1 MPRSHNSR
9 KNNSRGDR
17 GGSRKRGSHDSGKH
31 HSGKNRSD
39 KSHSHSHSKSRKDKK
54 KKRKNRSHSRHSR
67 HSRRSRSPEVRAFGS
82 ETLSFAGGGINANQ
96 CQKKYLNVNSEPIF
110 AAAVKIGEEEGKADG
125 LNAAQIQATIHNITT
140 NEANNY
146 TNSKR
151 ACEVCAIAAL
161 CTRSLVI
168 TWAIEPDDKDKNNK
182 ENGFKDV
189 STIYTIIIERVQG
202 CKGEPILKFQVPCT
216 QVDVDECPPTCTSQL
231 LGSSQVF
238 KVDVA
243 AGTLLRA
250 AVIQTLLDPCKK
262 KPCDPDDDKPEPKA
276 TGIEAITVDLYLF

>member
-1 MPRSHNSR
+1 MPRPYNSG
-9 KNNSRGDR
+9 KKDERGCAVR
-17 GGSRKRGSHDSGKH
+17 EGSRNRGSGSKKRGSGSK
-31 HSGKNRSD
+31 KRRSRS
-39 KSHSHSHSKSRKDKK
+39 KSHSHSKSHKK
-54 KKRKNRSHSRHSR
+54 KKRKNRSSSSSRS
-67 HSRRSRSPEVRAFGS
+67 RSRSPEVRAFGS

-96 CQKKYLNVNSEPIF
+96 CQKKYLNVNSPAIF
-110 AAAVKIGEEEGKADG
+110 AAALANAKKDKPDESTADQEKD
-125 LNAAQIQATIHNITT
+125 AENINT
-140 NEANNY
+140 NEANKY
-146 TNSKR
+146 TNNKR

-216 QVDVDECPPTCTSQL
+216 QVDVDECPPACTSQL
-231 LGSSQVF
+231 LGTSKAF

-262 KPCDPDDDKPEPKA
+262 KPCEPPDEDKPEPKA
-276 TGIEAITVDLYLF
+276 TGIEAIVVDLYLF